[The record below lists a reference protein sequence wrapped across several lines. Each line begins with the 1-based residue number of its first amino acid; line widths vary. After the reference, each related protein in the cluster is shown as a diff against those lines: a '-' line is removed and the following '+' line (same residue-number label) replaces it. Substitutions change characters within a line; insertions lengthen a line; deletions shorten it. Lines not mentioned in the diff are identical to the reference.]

1 MGKKKKDYKVEDHT
15 DEILRLM
22 KQVKRDIPLIETYL
36 IRLETNAVIGEL
48 RALGVEADQAI
59 VIARG
64 LADQVQG
71 LMHGTR
77 ELAEAQGR
85 FLSAIWDSATDGEA

>member
-48 RALGVEADQAI
+48 RALGV
-59 VIARG
+59 
-64 LADQVQG
+64 
-71 LMHGTR
+71 
-77 ELAEAQGR
+77 
-85 FLSAIWDSATDGEA
+85 